1 MLQYA
6 YIFFEDKL
14 VNIREYGRKHMRMTD
29 IAYYICSN
37 EIREISRIVNV
48 ANYHTNDI
56 EKASL
61 INTDN
66 NNHYI

>member
-1 MLQYA
+1 
-6 YIFFEDKL
+6 
-14 VNIREYGRKHMRMTD
+14 MRVTD

-37 EIREISRIVNV
+37 EIRGISRIVNV